1 MGGEEPA
8 EDTGAGEPDTN
19 TATNSSSN
27 ASVKEP
33 VAQQSQCD
41 ANTEPEQDPDAPSN
55 GQDETELRE
64 NGDQKVSE
72 PPGVEHSEPIEHG
85 VADPEP
91 SESPAD
97 PETVEEDATPQLAQ
111 DAADSKS
118 IEDDAGPMRL
128 QDSAVT
134 QPPGDEEESEP
145 PPDAA
150 AVDRPQD
157 GDQPTDDAA
166 TAAESHSG
174 GESAPDPVAPDMEPE
189 QDTPAA
195 EPEQNTLAAEPEPDT
210 PAVEPEQD
218 TPAAE
223 QEPDAPAAE
232 PEQGTPAAEPEQDT
246 PAAEQEPDTPAA
258 EPEQDTPAAE
268 PEQDTSAAEPKS
280 DTPAAEP
287 KPDTPAAEPDQATP
301 AAEEPTDAAEESYAV
316 PPVAPMTGPT
326 LELPVPEPS
335 ASPAPAELDDA
346 FSIVVPGAPGDADAD
361 GGEGEGGANEG
372 ATGDVTVTVPGPSD
386 SPAFR
391 PYSET
396 PVYSEPGLPEPPPET
411 PAPAPAPAP
420 PPPPARDA
428 PCSGDWHRKTVDDL
442 VAMDVPDVRLP
453 RCLGWGPCEIRGW
466 LGRLGLSQYVDALLN
481 NNICGRRLCLLTAS
495 NLPRMGITDWEHI
508 LTITGSVRELLSVDD
523 YVLYEQTYE
532 RPPPGRMTRAL
543 YLQCAWP
550 SGQPAPSSQRY
561 GQFLRRHGFLDVLLE
576 MTNRPI
582 VQLPQKPASSLYREI
597 PVASVPSVL
606 SKPSQ
611 SDSM

>member
-41 ANTEPEQDPDAPSN
+41 ANAEPEQDPDAPSN

-166 TAAESHSG
+166 TVAESHSG
-174 GESAPDPVAPDMEPE
+174 EPE

-195 EPEQNTLAAEPEPDT
+195 EPES
-210 PAVEPEQD
+210 
-218 TPAAE
+218 
-223 QEPDAPAAE
+223 
-232 PEQGTPAAEPEQDT
+232 
-246 PAAEQEPDTPAA
+246 DTPAA

-268 PEQDTSAAEPKS
+268 PEQDTSAAEPES

-287 KPDTPAAEPDQATP
+287 EPDTPAAEPDQATP

-372 ATGDVTVTVPGPSD
+372 ATGDVTVTVPGTSD

-396 PVYSEPGLPEPPPET
+396 P
-411 PAPAPAPAP
+411 
-420 PPPPARDA
+420 
-428 PCSGDWHRKTVDDL
+428 TVDDL

-508 LTITGSVRELLSVDD
+508 RTITGSVRELLSVDD

-550 SGQPAPSSQRY
+550 SGQPPPSSQRY